1 MFSLKTSGN
10 GKLKINFSLNMTRKE
25 AIEHAKFVRNKT
37 KDASIIC
44 LDGEVID
51 ALLSDDG
58 EKEYKVHAF
67 WGTELARAVEEGDY
81 EEALRAM
88 EQEIVEHTVRTFAT
102 EAERDAYFQGIADM
116 DGWNEYFVYPESYG
130 EPIWITEK
138 DSRIRFLMRAE
149 MPSYI
154 IPVAVNATT
163 PEEYVAYHGP
173 QGQEDI
179 DNYLEWIKEEVKPL
193 LKSNEHQICFMYEQ
207 GNVENPDS
215 SFDSTPIFGKACD
228 VIPMLIFAFRD

>member
-1 MFSLKTSGN
+1 M
-10 GKLKINFSLNMTRKE
+10 KIPTIKEVADFLKE
-25 AIEHAKFVRNKT
+25 A
-37 KDASIIC
+37 
-44 LDGEVID
+44 
-51 ALLSDDG
+51 
-58 EKEYKVHAF
+58 
-67 WGTELARAVEEGDY
+67 TEGMLARAQDEVTY
-81 EEALRAM
+81 HLALTDRVA
-88 EQEIVEHTVRTFAT
+88 I
-102 EAERDAYFQGIADM
+102 
-116 DGWNEYFVYPESYG
+116 
-130 EPIWITEK
+130 
-138 DSRIRFLMRAE
+138 AE

>member
-1 MFSLKTSGN
+1 
-10 GKLKINFSLNMTRKE
+10 MTRDEQIVQQAKE
-25 AIEHAKFVRNKT
+25 VTNRFSFRNGYSTNQDAFIEGAKWA
-37 KDASIIC
+37 DANP
-44 LDGEVID
+44 VN
-51 ALLSDDG
+51 ATA

-67 WGTELARAVEEGDY
+67 WGTELARAVEDGDY
-81 EEALRAM
+81 EEALRALKN
-88 EQEIVEHTVRTFAT
+88 EVVEHTERVFNT
-102 EAERDAYFQGIADM
+102 EAERDAYLQGIADA
-116 DGWNEYFVYPESYG
+116 DGWMEHYVYPEECG
-130 EPIWITEK
+130 DPIWIVPK
-138 DSRIRFLMRAE
+138 GSKLRFVMRAE